1 MNVNFMLVC
10 HSIALSDFAYKKL
23 LFAILSDKI
32 NSWLLLTQRS
42 LLGKGDQN
50 SNFLKFFA

>member
-1 MNVNFMLVC
+1 MLVC